1 MFRKVIISVMIA
13 AVLSFGASF
22 ANAGIIILQKDSNS
36 AKTSSTTTTST
47 MTTSSTDSGDPCTD
61 GSTLTAAIGIII
73 LQATGVSVGGSA
85 STCGIIILQ

>member
-1 MFRKVIISVMIA
+1 MFRKVIISGMIA

-22 ANAGIIILQKDSNS
+22 ANAGIIILQKDST
-36 AKTSSTTTTST
+36 KTSSTTTTST

-61 GSTLTAAIGIII
+61 DSTLTAAIGIII